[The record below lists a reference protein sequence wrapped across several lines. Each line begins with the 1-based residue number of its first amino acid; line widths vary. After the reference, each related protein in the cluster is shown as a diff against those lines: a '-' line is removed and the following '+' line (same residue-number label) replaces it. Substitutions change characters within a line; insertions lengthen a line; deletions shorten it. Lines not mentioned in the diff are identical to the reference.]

1 MIIYRWELYVESL
14 VLELYGFN
22 CLYFVIFYML
32 CVVCDLYE
40 MYMDDWIYFIYYGE
54 LFKYGIIFF

>member
-32 CVVCDLYE
+32 CVVWDLYE

>member
-32 CVVCDLYE
+32 CFVWDLYE

-54 LFKYGIIFF
+54 LFKYGISFF